1 MVEVTIK
8 PGRYVVAVS
17 GGVDSVVLLDVL
29 AALAKRKTD
38 IQLVVAHFDHGI
50 REDSSQDKEL
60 VEQLALQYGLSF
72 TSEEGR
78 LGQAASEALAREK
91 RYDFLHRVKQDSG
104 ASAIITAHHQDDAF
118 ETAILNLL
126 RGTGRLGLSSLRS
139 SPDIIRPLL
148 GVRKADLSAYAQ
160 AKQLMWREDST
171 NSDDKYARNYV
182 RLSIT
187 PRFSSSDWLQ
197 FQTLL
202 ERAKELNDTI
212 DELLGATVQQY
223 TRNTGL
229 DRRWFMSLPHVVA
242 KEVLIAW
249 LRTAGVQLQDRQ
261 RVEQLVVLAKT
272 LAHGKLVDVDAGF
285 QLRITARNLAL
296 IPRER

>member
-1 MVEVTIK
+1 
-8 PGRYVVAVS
+8 
-17 GGVDSVVLLDVL
+17 
-29 AALAKRKTD
+29 
-38 IQLVVAHFDHGI
+38 
-50 REDSSQDKEL
+50 
-60 VEQLALQYGLSF
+60 
-72 TSEEGR
+72 
-78 LGQAASEALAREK
+78 
-91 RYDFLHRVKQDSG
+91 LHRVKQDSG